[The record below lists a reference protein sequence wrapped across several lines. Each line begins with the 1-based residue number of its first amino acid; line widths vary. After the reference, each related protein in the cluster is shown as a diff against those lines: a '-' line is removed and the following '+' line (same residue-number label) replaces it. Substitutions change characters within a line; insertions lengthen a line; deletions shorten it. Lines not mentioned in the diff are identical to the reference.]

1 MGNLFLQFFD
11 VCDLQLGVVK
21 NLFCAPYWLDG
32 GLGSFRIFSA
42 HFLLSSLEKSR
53 RAITKEDWDP
63 SVFGLL
69 ANGMR
74 LCWTHP
80 SGHLHKITL
89 SVGRFVSCG
98 GQVGPLGNEEIA
110 DMSLGFQSSKDGMEG
125 KIR

>member
-1 MGNLFLQFFD
+1 
-11 VCDLQLGVVK
+11 
-21 NLFCAPYWLDG
+21 
-32 GLGSFRIFSA
+32 
-42 HFLLSSLEKSR
+42 
-53 RAITKEDWDP
+53 
-63 SVFGLL
+63 
-69 ANGMR
+69 MR

-125 KIR
+125 KIKYSHRKPLDVIFGLWGSQMLLDMKSEGLR